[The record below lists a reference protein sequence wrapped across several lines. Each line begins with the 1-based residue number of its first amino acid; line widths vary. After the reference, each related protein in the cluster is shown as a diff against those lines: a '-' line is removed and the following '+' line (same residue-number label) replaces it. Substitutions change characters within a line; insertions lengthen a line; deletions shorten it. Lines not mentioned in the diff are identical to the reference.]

1 MPKSKGSIA
10 PEPGRAEEPSRGE
23 PEFPEAGFKIGEYV
37 IESMLGH
44 GSMSTVFE
52 ASDSTGHRVALKVF
66 QESRRVSDSMMERFR
81 REVEASKQLREH
93 PNIITVFGTGQ
104 DENIHYIAMEK
115 VTDSRTLESAME
127 TDSLTID
134 QVVEFGVKLARA
146 LAFAHDRN
154 ILHRDVKPTNIMLN
168 GFGDPLLCDFGVAA
182 LLEWPRFTVP
192 GALTGT
198 PMYMSPEQ
206 SRGENLTV
214 TSDLYSLG
222 VVIYQALTGVMP
234 YNSQRLLNIPDTLRA
249 VQNEPARR
257 PGQFRADISP
267 DLEAVLLKALD
278 KRPDRRYQDGRSL
291 ADDLEKALHGK
302 RVEARHY
309 SPLLMVEHS
318 IHRYRRFLVIACA
331 VAITILGT
339 MAYLLSV
346 LRQEQYRG
354 LMGEARLENSQ
365 QILRRLT
372 ELQKPPP
379 FAPGRQSLVRARES
393 MAEANWGV
401 ALEHLEKSQKI
412 SNETYDVRTGDLAR
426 LDSARCLYMLGRH
439 KDAETVYFELIR
451 REDASASTRGAAR
464 LELSQMIVRGLSH
477 ATMKSVRDI
486 RLSGGPDPYRE
497 AANCV
502 AGETHHTV
510 LASRIY
516 QFPARVR
523 SASYFAA
530 AVSALWEQDRVS
542 AMVYLHHAISTTSPA
557 GSWPAQ
563 PAESLMDSL
572 VRQVEENPAES

>member
-1 MPKSKGSIA
+1 MPRSQGSIA
-10 PEPGRAEEPSRGE
+10 PDPDRAEEVPRGG

-81 REVEASKQLREH
+81 REIEASKQLREH
-93 PNIITVFGTGQ
+93 PNIITVFGAGQ
-104 DENIHYIAMEK
+104 DEKIHYIAMEK
-115 VTDSRTLESAME
+115 ISDSRTLEAAME

-134 QVVEFGVKLARA
+134 QVTEFAIKLARA
-146 LAFAHDRN
+146 LAYAHDRN

-168 GFGDPLLCDFGVAA
+168 SFGDPLLCDFGVAA

-206 SRGENLTV
+206 SRGENLTIS
-214 TSDLYSLG
+214 SDLYSLG

-249 VQNEPARR
+249 VQHEPARR
-257 PGQFRADISP
+257 PRQFRADISL

-278 KRPDRRYQDGRSL
+278 KRPDRRYQDGYAL
-291 ADDLEKALHGK
+291 ADDLEKARNGK

-309 SPLLMVEHS
+309 SPLLMVEHTV
-318 IHRYRRFLVIACA
+318 HRYRRLLGVACSLA
-331 VAITILGT
+331 VVILGT

-365 QILRRLT
+365 EVLNRLR
-372 ELQKPPP
+372 EVEKPPP
-379 FAPGRQSLVRARES
+379 AAPARQSLVRAREA
-393 MAEANWGV
+393 MAESNW
-401 ALEHLEKSQKI
+401 AAAETHLENAQKI
-412 SNETYDVRTGDLAR
+412 CDETYDVRTGNLAR
-426 LDSARCLYMLGRH
+426 LESARCVYMLGRH
-439 KDAETVYFELIR
+439 ADAEKLYFELIR
-451 REDASASTRGAAR
+451 SEDAAASARGAAR
-464 LELSQMIVRGLSH
+464 LELAEMIARGHSR
-477 ATMKSVRDI
+477 AAMESVKKI
-486 RLSGGPDPYRE
+486 GSLGGRDPYME
-497 AANCV
+497 ATQCV
-502 AGETHHTV
+502 AGDTPHAE

-516 QFPARVR
+516 QLPARVR
-523 SASYFAA
+523 GANYYAA
-530 AVSALWEQDRVS
+530 ATAALWEQDRVS
-542 AMVYLHHAISTTSPA
+542 AMVYLHHAISTA
-557 GSWPAQ
+557 GPTISWPAQ
-563 PAESLMDSL
+563 PAQSLMDSL
-572 VRQVEENPAES
+572 IEQVEGTPADS